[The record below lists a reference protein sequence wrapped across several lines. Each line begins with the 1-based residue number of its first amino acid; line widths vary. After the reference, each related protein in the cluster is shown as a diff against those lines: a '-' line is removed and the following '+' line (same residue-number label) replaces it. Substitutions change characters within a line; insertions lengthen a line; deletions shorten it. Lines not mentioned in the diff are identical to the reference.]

1 MFLGDLPPFGQL
13 RFTCSSFKFWLLWGY
28 LGWHSITQTKMWF
41 IKTEH
46 TNFWFEAT
54 LFPLFCFITN
64 NSFSKNNTEWMAAVV
79 IVLLTAKALICSLV
93 SMRKPSHEKLQQS
106 LHWPQLTQKEGRES
120 KSWLIRYFLSI
131 WCWIMAVSHV
141 THKWD
146 QSFPCT
152 DLQICID
159 KLFPYTFTL
168 CPWCKKTL
176 HKSLSGEANT
186 NALVHKRMC
195 M

>member
-93 SMRKPSHEKLQQS
+93 SMRKPSHEKS
-106 LHWPQLTQKEGRES
+106 NCSNH
-120 KSWLIRYFLSI
+120 
-131 WCWIMAVSHV
+131 
-141 THKWD
+141 
-146 QSFPCT
+146 CT
-152 DLQICID
+152 DLNW
-159 KLFPYTFTL
+159 LR
-168 CPWCKKTL
+168 KKEERARVDSL
-176 HKSLSGEANT
+176 DIFYLMLDYGSLSRYTQVRSVISMHRLT
-186 NALVHKRMC
+186 NLHRQTLSIHIHTLSLV
-195 M
+195 

>member
-13 RFTCSSFKFWLLWGY
+13 RFTCSSFKFWLLLGY

-46 TNFWFEAT
+46 TNFWFEAI

-93 SMRKPSHEKLQQS
+93 SMRKPSHEKS
-106 LHWPQLTQKEGRES
+106 NCSNH
-120 KSWLIRYFLSI
+120 
-131 WCWIMAVSHV
+131 
-141 THKWD
+141 
-146 QSFPCT
+146 CT
-152 DLQICID
+152 DLNW
-159 KLFPYTFTL
+159 LR
-168 CPWCKKTL
+168 KKEERARVDSLDIFYLSDAGLWQSLTL
-176 HKSLSGEANT
+176 HTSEISNFHAQTYKSA
-186 NALVHKRMC
+186 
-195 M
+195 